1 MLKETPAG
9 CVHTDE
15 EPGVTSPP
23 QRRETRARGQRDRL
37 EGLRKGSGL
46 LLARSARL
54 ELGL

>member
-1 MLKETPAG
+1 MLKETTAG

-23 QRRETRARGQRDRL
+23 QQRETRARGQRDRL